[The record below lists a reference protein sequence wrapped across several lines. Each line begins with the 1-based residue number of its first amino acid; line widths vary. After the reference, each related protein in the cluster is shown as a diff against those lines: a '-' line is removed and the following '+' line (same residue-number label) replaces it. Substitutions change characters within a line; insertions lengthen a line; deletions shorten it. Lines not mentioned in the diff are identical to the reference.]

1 MFRDASQFNQ
11 DIGSWNTSSVVT
23 MSQMFDGATAFN
35 QDIGS
40 WNTSSVTNMSRMFS
54 DATSFNGA
62 IGSWDTSS
70 VTNMSQMFDSAS
82 QFNQDI
88 SGWNTSSVT
97 DMSQMF
103 EDATAFNKN
112 ICNWDTSS
120 VTTMN
125 RMFYGA
131 TSFNGTIGCWNTSS
145 VTDMR
150 SMFYGAIVFNQD
162 IGGWNTS
169 SVTDMSY
176 MFYGASQF
184 NQNIADWNTGSVTN
198 MTAMFNNASAFNQ
211 DIRTWDVTNVTNFTA
226 MFMNATQMQATY
238 SGVAGFGDTP
248 TAAFLGETSS
258 TSSLSSISL
267 PGITLSPT
275 FDKDTTSYTASV
287 ASNVTSTTVAP
298 ESRQADATL
307 TVNGGAVASGA
318 ASGSINLNEG
328 ANTIT
333 IVVTAEDG
341 VSSTTYTVAV
351 TRADGTAPTLTFNPA
366 DGATLV
372 PNANNITITFDEAV
386 RNLDDTAL
394 TDANVDN
401 LITLKATDAGGGD
414 ITFDATITGQVI
426 TINPTSDFAPAQVV
440 YVAVGATI
448 EDTSDN
454 AISAANATFTAAD
467 TVAPTAT
474 FSPANGATSVSN
486 SSNIT
491 ITFDEAV
498 RLTDNSAIT
507 DANVDALITLKDTN
521 INGTDIGFDAT
532 ISGQVITINPT
543 SDFTSEQV
551 VYVAIGATVED
562 IYDNAL
568 SATNAT
574 FSAGDIAGP
583 VITFSPLNGATGV
596 LNTGNVTITF
606 DEAIRLLDDSV
617 ITDANV
623 DALITLKDTNSAG
636 ADIAFDATIAGQVIT
651 IDPASDFTSEQVIY
665 VGIGASLEDAS
676 NNPISPA
683 NATFTAADTIAPTVA
698 FSPVNGATAV
708 ANAGNIT
715 ITFNEAIR
723 LLSNAALTDDN
734 VDAQI
739 TLKETDASGNDIAFD
754 ATISGQVITIDPA
767 VNFTSEQVVYVAISN
782 TVEDASDNAI
792 SAANATFTAAD
803 SEAPAVVL
811 TTTASRFAG
820 IFTVTA
826 TFSEPVTGFDINDVV
841 VTNGSPSNFNSV
853 STSIYTF
860 DVTPSADGAVT
871 VNTNASGAADNS
883 GNGSAAA
890 TQLSV
895 TYDTTA
901 PTVTIVP
908 TDGATDVAS
917 TSNITITFN
926 EAVRLLDDT
935 ALTDDNV
942 DALITLKDTDASGN
956 DIAFDATISGQV
968 ITVDPT
974 SDFTSDQVVYVA
986 IGATVEDILG
996 YAASAA
1002 NSTFTVADSV
1012 IPTVTLSTTGSLVSG
1027 PFLVIATFSEPV
1039 SGFGLDDAVITN
1051 GTPSNLITLSQS
1063 VYTFDVTP
1071 TADGVVTVNVP
1082 AATATDAGGNSNTA
1096 SNQLNIL
1103 YDGTAP
1109 TVTLT
1114 GPTSTV
1120 TEPFDMVATF
1130 SEQVAGFTLDD
1141 ITVTNGTASA
1151 LDASE
1156 APVYKF
1162 RVTPVIGQTI
1172 IIIIA
1177 ANSVTDTIGFGNIAS
1192 NSFSIDASNVAFEFA
1207 KNETAIRNVI
1217 TGEASRALRS
1227 TIASNSR
1234 LMRSARQRLI
1244 LNSQDCE
1251 ASQEKSLDVN
1261 GSADLSIT
1269 DNDGEIRIS
1278 GDFSQNKCMFS
1289 KRWRL
1294 LSFGD
1299 FNVQADDDR
1308 NVSGYVIGNLA
1319 IEKRPTGNSLL
1330 GYFIGLELGK
1340 SNLNGTFSGNQNGY
1354 AINAGG
1360 YYVVT
1365 LTRDIYMDLL
1375 ASVGMRR
1382 NSLKINNGV
1391 LDLDSSYDVLSQTIG
1406 SNITGVYRMGNYEI
1420 WPTFSFSYGASDIGQ
1435 VNFKGRA
1442 FGTTDDTLS
1451 LNAGKISLLKL
1462 RFAPEF
1468 RIPFIWNT
1476 RSRSVSLGTI
1486 TPSYNCEQ
1494 VSGNSTQM
1502 NCGAG
1507 LGIGL
1512 STSSPDGRT
1521 KFNADYQF
1529 EKNGTNISTTGG
1541 LGYELKF

>member
-1 MFRDASQFNQ
+1 M
-11 DIGSWNTSSVVT
+11 
-23 MSQMFDGATAFN
+23 
-35 QDIGS
+35 
-40 WNTSSVTNMSRMFS
+40 
-54 DATSFNGA
+54 
-62 IGSWDTSS
+62 
-70 VTNMSQMFDSAS
+70 
-82 QFNQDI
+82 
-88 SGWNTSSVT
+88 
-97 DMSQMF
+97 
-103 EDATAFNKN
+103 E
-112 ICNWDTSS
+112 
-120 VTTMN
+120 
-125 RMFYGA
+125 
-131 TSFNGTIGCWNTSS
+131 TIGCWNTSS

-176 MFYGASQF
+176 MFNGAIQF

-198 MTAMFNNASAFNQ
+198 MSAMFNNASAFNQ
-211 DIRTWDVTNVTNFTA
+211 DIRTWDVTNVTNFFA
-226 MFMNATQMQATY
+226 MFTNATQMQATY

-248 TAAFLGETSS
+248 TGAFLGETSS

-287 ASNVTSTTVAP
+287 ASNVTSTTVTP

-307 TVNGGAVASGA
+307 TVNGVAVASGA

-507 DANVDALITLKDTN
+507 DTNVDALITLKDTN

-606 DEAIRLLDDSV
+606 DEAVRLLDDSV

-665 VGIGASLEDAS
+665 VGIGASLEDTS

-715 ITFNEAIR
+715 ITFNEAVR

-739 TLKETDASGNDIAFD
+739 TLKETDASGND
-754 ATISGQVITIDPA
+754 
-767 VNFTSEQVVYVAISN
+767 Y
-782 TVEDASDNAI
+782 
-792 SAANATFTAAD
+792 
-803 SEAPAVVL
+803 
-811 TTTASRFAG
+811 
-820 IFTVTA
+820 
-826 TFSEPVTGFDINDVV
+826 
-841 VTNGSPSNFNSV
+841 
-853 STSIYTF
+853 SI
-860 DVTPSADGAVT
+860 
-871 VNTNASGAADNS
+871 
-883 GNGSAAA
+883 
-890 TQLSV
+890 
-895 TYDTTA
+895 
-901 PTVTIVP
+901 
-908 TDGATDVAS
+908 
-917 TSNITITFN
+917 
-926 EAVRLLDDT
+926 
-935 ALTDDNV
+935 
-942 DALITLKDTDASGN
+942 
-956 DIAFDATISGQV
+956 
-968 ITVDPT
+968 
-974 SDFTSDQVVYVA
+974 
-986 IGATVEDILG
+986 
-996 YAASAA
+996 
-1002 NSTFTVADSV
+1002 
-1012 IPTVTLSTTGSLVSG
+1012 
-1027 PFLVIATFSEPV
+1027 
-1039 SGFGLDDAVITN
+1039 
-1051 GTPSNLITLSQS
+1051 
-1063 VYTFDVTP
+1063 
-1071 TADGVVTVNVP
+1071 
-1082 AATATDAGGNSNTA
+1082 
-1096 SNQLNIL
+1096 
-1103 YDGTAP
+1103 
-1109 TVTLT
+1109 
-1114 GPTSTV
+1114 
-1120 TEPFDMVATF
+1120 
-1130 SEQVAGFTLDD
+1130 
-1141 ITVTNGTASA
+1141 
-1151 LDASE
+1151 
-1156 APVYKF
+1156 
-1162 RVTPVIGQTI
+1162 
-1172 IIIIA
+1172 
-1177 ANSVTDTIGFGNIAS
+1177 
-1192 NSFSIDASNVAFEFA
+1192 
-1207 KNETAIRNVI
+1207 
-1217 TGEASRALRS
+1217 
-1227 TIASNSR
+1227 
-1234 LMRSARQRLI
+1234 
-1244 LNSQDCE
+1244 
-1251 ASQEKSLDVN
+1251 
-1261 GSADLSIT
+1261 
-1269 DNDGEIRIS
+1269 
-1278 GDFSQNKCMFS
+1278 
-1289 KRWRL
+1289 
-1294 LSFGD
+1294 
-1299 FNVQADDDR
+1299 
-1308 NVSGYVIGNLA
+1308 
-1319 IEKRPTGNSLL
+1319 
-1330 GYFIGLELGK
+1330 
-1340 SNLNGTFSGNQNGY
+1340 
-1354 AINAGG
+1354 
-1360 YYVVT
+1360 
-1365 LTRDIYMDLL
+1365 
-1375 ASVGMRR
+1375 
-1382 NSLKINNGV
+1382 
-1391 LDLDSSYDVLSQTIG
+1391 
-1406 SNITGVYRMGNYEI
+1406 
-1420 WPTFSFSYGASDIGQ
+1420 
-1435 VNFKGRA
+1435 
-1442 FGTTDDTLS
+1442 
-1451 LNAGKISLLKL
+1451 
-1462 RFAPEF
+1462 
-1468 RIPFIWNT
+1468 
-1476 RSRSVSLGTI
+1476 
-1486 TPSYNCEQ
+1486 
-1494 VSGNSTQM
+1494 
-1502 NCGAG
+1502 
-1507 LGIGL
+1507 
-1512 STSSPDGRT
+1512 
-1521 KFNADYQF
+1521 
-1529 EKNGTNISTTGG
+1529 
-1541 LGYELKF
+1541 